1 MEAIELPYIK
11 MLPTA
16 HMPTHATPQ
25 SIGLD
30 LYSLVSVI
38 IPAHDKV
45 LINTGVAFKIPMGYY
60 GQVVV
65 IKAML
70 LRPTTGSP
78 S

>member
-1 MEAIELPYIK
+1 MEAIKLPYIT

-16 HMPTHATPQ
+16 HTPTHATPW

-38 IPAHDKV
+38 ILAHDKV

-60 GQVVV
+60 G
-65 IKAML
+65 
-70 LRPTTGSP
+70 
-78 S
+78 